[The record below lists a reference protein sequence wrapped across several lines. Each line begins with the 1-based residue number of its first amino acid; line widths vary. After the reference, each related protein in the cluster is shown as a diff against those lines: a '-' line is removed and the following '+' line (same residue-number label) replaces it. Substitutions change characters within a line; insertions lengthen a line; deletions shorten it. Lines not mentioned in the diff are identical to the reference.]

1 MREVAHC
8 DPTLVVA
15 QIVVSRPTMKGW
27 PRTNEPVSRHGG
39 LLLAVFLILASV
51 TQAADWPQY
60 RGPNHDGGTPESI
73 RTDWAER
80 PPQVLWRR
88 AFEPGF
94 SSVVASGGRLF
105 TLVKRVAREHAVGLD
120 AATGAELWAVNL
132 DRAQYT
138 DLAGYSNH
146 MDGPRSTPSVDGD
159 RVYVFTSYLKL
170 YALRA
175 DTGAVIW
182 MRDFVA
188 ELGSAV
194 IAWENAAS
202 PLVLG
207 DLIFLNSNAEGRRL
221 MALNKTDGTTV
232 WSSAND
238 VMTHATPVPGRIHD
252 TDQIIFLT
260 RSGLVSVVPET
271 GAALWR
277 LGFTPSFT
285 STASSPVVAG
295 NYVHASAAYA
305 AGTWVGRVSK
315 SGSAFS
321 ATQVYRQ
328 RGNAFQIHW
337 ATPVHHAGFIYA
349 VASPSSFQARL
360 VCLDV
365 PSGVNRWERAQVGSG
380 NIGFGSLIKAANTLI
395 VLTESGELVLVEP
408 NPAAYTETARF
419 KALDAFCWNH
429 PTLSEGRLYVR
440 STAALASQLVA
451 LDVGVPR
458 VPLPP
463 MTLSV
468 QRLPESRGLRL
479 SVRAGGGSSFQPGD
493 AARLELLASPR
504 LTAPWPEWFVIPG
517 GFVLQDEALVADV
530 TDLGNGA
537 LFLVVR
543 IRAAAN

>member
-1 MREVAHC
+1 
-8 DPTLVVA
+8 
-15 QIVVSRPTMKGW
+15 MKGW
-27 PRTNEPVSRHGG
+27 PQTNEPVFRRGG
-39 LLLAVFLILASV
+39 LLFTALLILTSQV
-51 TQAADWPQY
+51 LAADWPQY
-60 RGPNHDGGTPESI
+60 RGPNHDGSTPESI
-73 RTDWAER
+73 RANWAEH

-94 SSVVASGGRLF
+94 SSVVVSGGRLF
-105 TLVKRVAREHAVGLD
+105 TMVKRVAREFAVCLD

-138 DLAGYSNH
+138 DLAGYSNN

-175 DTGAVIW
+175 DTGAVLW
-182 MRDFVA
+182 KRDFVA
-188 ELGSAV
+188 ELSSAV

-207 DLIFLNSNAEGRRL
+207 DLILLNSNAEGRRL
-221 MALNKTDGTTV
+221 MALNKIDGTTV
-232 WSSAND
+232 WSTAND
-238 VMTHATPVPGRIHD
+238 VLTHATPVPARIHD
-252 TDQIIFLT
+252 TDQVIFLT
-260 RSGLVSVVPET
+260 GSGLVSVVPET
-271 GAALWR
+271 GAVLWR

-295 NYVHASAAYA
+295 DYVHASAAYA

-315 SGSAFS
+315 TGSVFS
-321 ATQVYRQ
+321 AIQVYRQ

-337 ATPVHHAGFIYA
+337 ATPVHHSGFIYA

-365 PSGVNRWERAQVGSG
+365 ANGVNRWERAQVGSG
-380 NIGFGSLIKAANTLI
+380 NIGYGSLIKTANILV

-419 KALDAFCWNH
+419 KALDAYCWNH
-429 PTLSEGRLYVR
+429 PTLSEGRLYAR

-451 LDVGVPR
+451 LDVGLPGT
-458 VPLPP
+458 PLPP

-468 QRLPESRGLRL
+468 QRLSESRGLRV
-479 SVRAGGGSSFQPGD
+479 SVRAGGESSFQPGD

-504 LTAPWPEWFVIPG
+504 LTAPWAEWSVIPAA
-517 GFVLQDEALVADV
+517 FVLQDTALVADV
-530 TDLGNGA
+530 TAPGNEA
-537 LFLVVR
+537 LFLIVR
-543 IRAAAN
+543 GRASAN